1 MLKRNKRRT
10 GRQSLTPSAASVV
23 PLGDDRLPALAV
35 VRVGLAVA
43 SAGRAE
49 GKVAGA
55 EPRDADAGAL
65 RLVASARAALK
76 ITEQAADAADPQTS
90 AAGLTETGSFRTAA
104 NGRRDGDAE
113 RCNDQ
118 LSMEMA
124 AHGRPDR
131 FSASARPCTKPM
143 PGHGEASATRGC
155 GRAKAAEASWTGRG
169 ARSAACRPAR
179 RQHHHNDRPTATL
192 SIGLGPTTLF
202 LRCRELCRPSRPKKS
217 RPTKRAPAFARALR
231 ASMAQRNVY
240 LFLRR
245 LVFFAAFAFF
255 AFFAI

>member
-65 RLVASARAALK
+65 RLIASARAALK

-90 AAGLTETGSFRTAA
+90 AAGLTKTGSFRTAA
-104 NGRRDGDAE
+104 SGRRDGDAE

-124 AHGRPDR
+124 AHGRPDLYVAAP
-131 FSASARPCTKPM
+131 FASLPM

-202 LRCRELCRPSRPKKS
+202 LRCRELCRPITAKKS

-231 ASMAQRNVY
+231 ASMAQKNVY